1 LVIGVRMAPKLE
13 RRLNQVVHQ
22 LGTSRSAC
30 IHATIGTYLLRHGD
44 DEVARRQLQRL
55 VGQPGARNLERAG
68 ARL

>member
-13 RRLNQVVHQ
+13 RRLNQVAHQ

-30 IHATIGTYLLRHGD
+30 IRATIGTNLLRHGD

-55 VGQPGARNLERAG
+55 ANLELATWSG
-68 ARL
+68 QVPD